1 MRHAR
6 AARILAAAAL
16 VGSLRMAVA
25 AAPIANIEVAL
36 HTPQGTPPATV
47 TERIRA
53 GVEVIAQ
60 RILAEKDS
68 EEVAAQ
74 REAYGRLVA
83 DVAGRVVAGYIVLEA
98 EVTPGATTRIDL
110 TLAPYGKLVEQVE
123 TTVDYG
129 SLSPEARAMV
139 AAEPALAGH
148 RAEELLVG
156 LPLGSLDWVGSMAI
170 PILQHEIESR
180 LPEFTA
186 QIVIEP
192 ERRTEVRIY
201 LIPRGETV
209 RTTEVEITG
218 EDIPRLFLNGAAS
231 RVGDGLEDYVGLPT
245 AYVARHRE
253 EIERRLATAAASDGF
268 VRRYD
273 IHPEGRLY
281 PGTGLRYNLT
291 AKTGKWVIGAEAAL
305 DLGKEEKN
313 MRLRAQ
319 LGRRF
324 TSSDIIYLRTDF
336 FPHAVEWD
344 MYLGYVHRFGP
355 GTRLGWQYELTDRR
369 QELLVEQELG
379 ERWYLRWEH
388 DLTNEEDTG
397 AVGYRFR
404 DWLRAEYI
412 VANTEHWLR
421 LTGRL

>member
-1 MRHAR
+1 MRHGRVAR
-6 AARILAAAAL
+6 VLAAVAL
-16 VGSLRMAVA
+16 AGSLHAVA
-25 AAPIANIEVAL
+25 SAAPIEQIETVL
-36 HTPQGTPPATV
+36 HTPQGTPPTTV

-53 GVEVIAQ
+53 GVEVIA
-60 RILAEKDS
+60 RHVLVAKDS

-74 REAYGRLVA
+74 RTAYGRLIA
-83 DVAGRVVAGYIVLEA
+83 DVAGRVVAGYIVLDA
-98 EVTPGATTRIDL
+98 EVTPGATTRVDL
-110 TLAPYGKLVEQVE
+110 TLAPYGKLVEEVE

-129 SLSPEARAMV
+129 SLSAEARELV
-139 AAEPALAGH
+139 AAEPALAGN

-156 LPLGSLDWVGSMAI
+156 LPLGALDWVGSMAI

-209 RTTEVEITG
+209 RTTTVEITG
-218 EDIPRLFLNGAAS
+218 EDIPHLFLNGAAS
-231 RVGDGLEDYVGLPT
+231 RVETCLDDYVGLPT
-245 AYVARHRE
+245 AYVARRQE
-253 EIERRLATAAASDGF
+253 AIASRLAAAAAADGF

-273 IHPEGRLY
+273 IHPTGTLY
-281 PGTGLRYNLT
+281 PGADLRYDLT
-291 AKTGKWVIGAEAAL
+291 AKTGKWVIGAQASL
-305 DLGKEEKN
+305 DLGKDEKN
-313 MRLRAQ
+313 MHLRAEI
-319 LGRRF
+319 GRRF
-324 TSSDIIYLRTDF
+324 TLRDIIYLRTDF

-344 MYLGYVHRFGP
+344 VYLGYTHRFGT
-355 GTRLGWQYELTDRR
+355 GTRLGWQYELTERR
-369 QELLVEQELG
+369 QEVLAEQDLG
-379 ERWYLRWEH
+379 GRWYLRWEH

-404 DWLRAEYI
+404 DRLRAEYM
-412 VANTEHWLR
+412 VTNTEQWLR